1 MVALINDARL
11 TAGKKAVGFLNP
23 LIYSNADTFHDVT
36 VGNNKL
42 GRSGLPFKYGWNCT
56 KGWDPV
62 TGFGTP
68 SFPKLLKAAMD
79 AAM

>member
-1 MVALINDARL
+1 MSPSATI
-11 TAGKKAVGFLNP
+11 
-23 LIYSNADTFHDVT
+23 
-36 VGNNKL
+36 NKL